1 MLTWPPPCALRWAA
15 QRQLIV
21 KEGRLMRLQDFRC
34 RHRLTVRWAEVDA
47 QKIVFNAHYL
57 MYADVAVTDYW
68 KHMAM
73 PYAQSWASLGGELY
87 VKKASVTYHASA
99 QMGDV
104 LDVGI
109 RCVKQGNTSLQF
121 EAGIFRGQQLLNTV
135 ELVYVFADATQTPQP
150 VPQALRDM
158 LTAFEAG
165 QGMVTLRSGHW
176 NDLGRLAERLR
187 MQVFVKEQGVPA
199 EIEVDEWDP
208 VCCHVVAVNHLG
220 HGVATGRLL
229 TEQPGVGRIG
239 RMAVARELRGARV
252 GRQVLDALVAQ
263 AQARGDREVVLHAQ
277 VHAQSFYAR
286 AGFVAEGAVY
296 DEAGIDHIT
305 MRRVLQG

>member
-1 MLTWPPPCALRWAA
+1 
-15 QRQLIV
+15 
-21 KEGRLMRLQDFRC
+21 MRLQDFRC

-57 MYADVAVTDYW
+57 MYADVAVSDYW
-68 KHMAM
+68 KLMAM
-73 PYAQSWASLGGELY
+73 PYAQSWGSLGGELY

-109 RCVKQGNTSLQF
+109 RCVKQGNTSLLF
-121 EAGIFRGQQLLNTV
+121 EAGIFRGQQLLNSV
-135 ELVYVFADATQTPQP
+135 ELVYVFADDSHTPQP

-158 LTAFEAG
+158 LTAFESG
-165 QGMVTLRSGHW
+165 QDMVTLRSGNW

-187 MQVFVKEQGVPA
+187 MDVFVKEQGVPA
-199 EIEVDEWDP
+199 EMEMDEWDP
-208 VCCHVVAVNHLG
+208 VCRHVVAVNHLG
-220 HGVATGRLL
+220 HCVATGRLI
-229 TEQPGVGRIG
+229 TEAPGVGRIG
-239 RMAVARELRGARV
+239 RMAVSRELRGARV
-252 GRQVLDALVAQ
+252 GRQVLDALVAA

-286 AGFVAEGAVY
+286 AGFVPEGQVY

-305 MRRVLQG
+305 MRRVLQS

>member
-1 MLTWPPPCALRWAA
+1 
-15 QRQLIV
+15 
-21 KEGRLMRLQDFRC
+21 MRLQDFRC

-68 KHMAM
+68 KQMAM
-73 PYAQSWASLGGELY
+73 PYAQSWATLGGELF
-87 VKKASVTYHASA
+87 VKKATVTYHASA

-150 VPQALRDM
+150 VPQQLRDM

-165 QGMVTLRSGHW
+165 KDMLQLQSGSW
-176 NDLGRLAERLR
+176 NDLGRKAERLR
-187 MQVFVKEQGVPA
+187 MDVFVKEQGVPA
-199 EIEVDEWDP
+199 EMEMDAFDP
-208 VCCHVVAVNHLG
+208 ICRHVVVSNCLDHAVG
-220 HGVATGRLL
+220 TGRLI
-229 TEQPGVGRIG
+229 TEGPGVARIG
-239 RMAVARELRGARV
+239 RMAVARELRGSRV
-252 GRQVLDALVAQ
+252 GRQVLDALIA
-263 AQARGDREVVLHAQ
+263 AARARGDKEAVLHAQ
-277 VHAQSFYAR
+277 VHAQNFYGR
-286 AGFVAEGAVY
+286 AGFVPEGEVY

-305 MRRVLQG
+305 MRLKL